1 MRLSGAAACLLD
13 GTSSCRANR
22 LLCSAAKVPASQS
35 PSRGHPVVPLDM
47 TPSYSG
53 AGAGTPGSQA
63 CVSSTLP
70 GKNLGIARP

>member
-1 MRLSGAAACLLD
+1 MRLSGAAACVSD
-13 GTSSCRANR
+13 GTSSSRANG
-22 LLCSAAKVPASQS
+22 LLCSVAKVPASRS
-35 PSRGHPVVPLDM
+35 PSKGQPVVPVDV